1 MLFLNCDVLWHVD
14 GKAHVLNQVLKSLI
28 SGFCFFFTLLN
39 TFFSSI
45 LVTPLKFHAKS
56 STVVLHIIFQWL
68 PIKFD
73 QSKVSVLID
82 HANRVILY
90 SFCLMHWLC
99 YQDLCW
105 WLLETG
111 YIPTT
116 IVRFTMIFKTVALV
130 SVGSSTYT
138 THIINTVVC
147 KCQF

>member
-1 MLFLNCDVLWHVD
+1 MHTDIFMVKPMFWVKFLNLYFH
-14 GKAHVLNQVLKSLI
+14 GL
-28 SGFCFFFTLLN
+28 FFFFTLL
-39 TFFSSI
+39 TKFFFSI
-45 LVTPLKFHAKS
+45 LVTSLKFHAKS
-56 STVVLHIIFQWL
+56 STIVLHIIFQWL

-90 SFCLMHWLC
+90 SFCLLHWLC

-111 YIPTT
+111 CIPTT
-116 IVRFTMIFKTVALV
+116 IVRFTMIFKIVALV

-138 THIINTVVC
+138 TFIKNVVVC
-147 KCQF
+147 KCWFKW